1 MQIRIR
7 FFRIR
12 LETYPGRIRIRYV
25 SDTDTPPP
33 RSIRVAEAAAGAAAA
48 AAPSGWAPGVDEG
61 LATSVS
67 SLSRDCRRMASP
79 GERLERRQKPSG
91 RR

>member
-1 MQIRIR
+1 MAREAPAGAAAR
-7 FFRIR
+7 
-12 LETYPGRIRIRYV
+12 PV
-25 SDTDTPPP
+25 H
-33 RSIRVAEAAAGAAAA
+33 AAAGAAAA
-48 AAPSGWAPGVDEG
+48 AALSGWAPGVDEG